1 MRGLDVEILPPVE
14 DMSPLDFLKG
24 VYRNEKLPLHARL
37 RAAADAAPFCHAKLA
52 VHAQITRN
60 DLAERL
66 MRALEATQ
74 KVSNA
79 RLVQLIEHEP
89 KADAGLPAEVQTI
102 LWSFHRSLAA
112 ASASA
117 DFERSALGLG
127 FAGFYRGHKDGRGSA
142 AFFSGGSKCLRGVSR
157 HKRTI

>member
-1 MRGLDVEILPPVE
+1 
-14 DMSPLDFLKG
+14 
-24 VYRNEKLPLHARL
+24 
-37 RAAADAAPFCHAKLA
+37 
-52 VHAQITRN
+52 
-60 DLAERL
+60 

-117 DFERSALGLG
+117 DFERSAPRPGPS
-127 FAGFYRGHKDGRGSA
+127 RGSTEGTRMEGVRRL
-142 AFFSGGSKCLRGVSR
+142 FSQEVRSA
-157 HKRTI
+157 

>member
-1 MRGLDVEILPPVE
+1 MGLHVEILPPVE

-52 VHAQITRN
+52 VHAQITGN

-79 RLVQLIEHEP
+79 RLVQVIEHEP
-89 KADAGLPAEVQTI
+89 KADAGYLPKSRPFYGHSTDLSQRPRQAQI
-102 LWSFHRSLAA
+102 LREEPSAW
-112 ASASA
+112 AS
-117 DFERSALGLG
+117 
-127 FAGFYRGHKDGRGSA
+127 RGSTEGTRMEGVRRL
-142 AFFSGGSKCLRGVSR
+142 FLRRFEVPERG
-157 HKRTI
+157 